1 MKESKLGLD
10 FKKIEYAKNIA
21 KNISNDVQTFVD
33 SYSTVAVERTLCRL
47 MGIDGV
53 DSNEVP
59 LLYNQKFHKQF
70 YLNLR

>member
-10 FKKIEYAKNIA
+10 FKKIEYAKSIA
-21 KNISNDVQTFVD
+21 RNISNDVQTFVD

-53 DSNEVP
+53 EALARYIQSRTGVEN
-59 LLYNQKFHKQF
+59 F
-70 YLNLR
+70 YLEH

>member
-33 SYSTVAVERTLCRL
+33 SYSTVTVVRTKL
-47 MGIDGV
+47 
-53 DSNEVP
+53 S
-59 LLYNQKFHKQF
+59 
-70 YLNLR
+70 